1 MLTLL
6 FVIMMFWV
14 FGKLTIFAIK
24 DSWTILKVMVWL
36 VFLPLTLI
44 GLFIEGLVYIAIPVL
59 AVIGLFSLLGIGTD

>member
-1 MLTLL
+1 
-6 FVIMMFWV
+6 MMFWV

-24 DSWTILKVMVWL
+24 ASWTILKVMVWL

-44 GLFIEGLVYIAIPVL
+44 GFFIEGLVYIAIPVL

>member
-24 DSWTILKVMVWL
+24 ASWTILKVMVWL

-44 GLFIEGLVYIAIPVL
+44 GLFIEGLVYIAITVL

>member
-1 MLTLL
+1 
-6 FVIMMFWV
+6 MMFWV

-24 DSWTILKVMVWL
+24 ASWTILKVMVWL